1 LKQKQILI
9 QNIQDLTE
17 KLGDSFILMVG
28 SAVPGVNSPHLPMV
42 LEVLEKIFENIYIRL
57 ENGTFEETIVAE
69 HAKSL
74 CKKGKYNY
82 LLESTKFEEFL
93 GILQLILGRD
103 KLDELLRILYLCCPN
118 EYGLNQSSI
127 SWLLENRKCI
137 ICLTTNFDNSLE
149 NASDI
154 IETYTYIDYPNIINK
169 ITNIPIQLKL
179 HGSVNDNSCVATIR
193 SIFEHTSIKTYN
205 FLIEL
210 LKDKKVLVLGYSGD
224 GDVDINPNL
233 LVSKENGSEFFW
245 CKDKVNKPVPKYS
258 KYKVICDL
266 RSDDPKK
273 NLLLGLASHYGW
285 ECTLKK
291 RNHKW
296 KNGLKD
302 WCDSISPEK
311 LARILIQILIKK
323 PGWQVIHVMT
333 FYPYTI
339 DTENIEINRGIACLQ
354 KSAYGIAERIF
365 TEVINNKNLDQSEL
379 ITSKLYL
386 GFVQWRKGKYKRAL
400 ETLWWF
406 YNIDYV
412 NYKEKQKFQIS
423 YGYRIYLEVIRDWM
437 QLQLFKY
444 KRRKIYEKYRVYD
457 VIKKYKAL
465 ESYDFRDNILKQ
477 VVLIHI
483 DYLKDGKN
491 DKKIIS
497 EISKMFDLSC
507 NTKNWDVAEA
517 IGRLFVGVRFRKGL
531 LALVKVDYE
540 LIKRKQWNLLRKS
553 IAAILNKMTLGIM
566 PWLTIGLFDSPIL
579 YNIASIYRNYQYQ
592 YKTSNWKKQRNKK
605 RRKKVTVKSY
615 LR

>member
-1 LKQKQILI
+1 ML
-9 QNIQDLTE
+9 
-17 KLGDSFILMVG
+17 G
-28 SAVPGVNSPHLPMV
+28 SAVPGVNSPQLPMV
-42 LEVLEKIFENIYIRL
+42 PEVMENIFKNMHACL
-57 ENGTFEETIVAE
+57 ENGTYDEKIVAE
-69 HAKSL
+69 YAKSL
-74 CKKGKYNY
+74 CVNGKYNH
-82 LLESTKFEEFL
+82 LLKSTKFEEFL
-93 GILQLILGRD
+93 GILQLILGRT
-103 KLDELLRILYLCCPN
+103 KLDELLRILYLCRPN

-149 NASDI
+149 NASDF

-179 HGSVNDNSCVATIR
+179 HGSVKDNSCVATNR

-210 LKDKKVLVLGYSGD
+210 LKDKKVLVLGYSGN

-233 LVSKENGSEFFW
+233 SLSKENGSEFFW
-245 CKDKVNKPVPKYS
+245 CEDKESKPVPNYS

-266 RSDDPKK
+266 SSDDPKK
-273 NLLLGLASHYGW
+273 NLLFGLASHYGW
-285 ECTLKK
+285 KSTLKK
-291 RNHKW
+291 RDHKW
-296 KNGLKD
+296 INGLKD
-302 WCDSISPEK
+302 WCYSINHEK

-333 FYPYTI
+333 YYPYTI
-339 DTENIEINRGIACLQ
+339 ETENIDINRGIACLQ

-365 TEVINNKNLDQSEL
+365 TEVINDKHLNQSEL

-400 ETLWWF
+400 KTLWWF
-406 YNIDYV
+406 YNIDSV
-412 NYKEKQKFQIS
+412 KYKEKQNKYQIS
-423 YGYRIYLEVIRDWM
+423 YGHRIYLEVIRDWM

-444 KRRKIYEKYRVYD
+444 KRRKIYEKYRVFD
-457 VIKKYKAL
+457 VIKKFKSL
-465 ESYDFRDNILKQ
+465 ETYDFSDDILKQ
-477 VVLIHI
+477 AILLHI

-491 DKKIIS
+491 DKIIIN
-497 EISKMFDLSC
+497 EISKLFDLSC
-507 NTKNWDVAEA
+507 NTKNWDIAEA
-517 IGRLFVGVRFRKGL
+517 VGRLFVGVKFIKGF

-540 LIKRKQWNLLRKS
+540 LIKRKQWNLIRKS
-553 IAAILNKMTLGIM
+553 IAAILNKVTLGIV

-592 YKTSNWKKQRNKK
+592 YKISNWEKQRNKEL
-605 RRKKVTVKSY
+605 RKKSEC
-615 LR
+615 